1 MYERKCV
8 GQLRILIKTIVN
20 CSVFYKRVRYRH
32 AISIVVKC
40 YCVFVYIMML
50 AFDANSCFL
59 KLIYAL
65 NMLTRWSKCPS
76 GFLKLRL
83 EPILCVR
90 RMGDLK

>member
-8 GQLRILIKTIVN
+8 GQRRILIKTIVN
-20 CSVFYKRVRYRH
+20 YSVFYKRVRYHH

-40 YCVFVYIMML
+40 NCVFVYIMML
-50 AFDANSCFL
+50 AFDANSRFL

-65 NMLTRWSKCPS
+65 DMLTRCSKCPA

-83 EPILCVR
+83 KPILCVR